1 MKTLV
6 LLAFVVLLATP
17 GWAQNA
23 ITPGVVTLAATFES
37 ISVTAQFTGDAN
49 ANATVA
55 VQYRVTGSGAFKNA
69 YTPFIDRRVVIAG
82 VPNPNVNQARGA
94 IVGLTANTSYDVQV
108 QATNASTGWYRWSAR
123 HYSSTNCPSRR
134 RARKRFSPGATRSS
148 GY

>member
-94 IVGLTANTSYDVQV
+94 VVGLTANTSYDVQV
-108 QATNASTGWYRWSAR
+108 TWTDPDGRSEEHTSELQ
-123 HYSSTNCPSRR
+123 
-134 RARKRFSPGATRSS
+134 SPCNLVCRLLLEKKKKKKTQHK
-148 GY
+148 